1 MSWIYGLIIGLLVS
15 NLLAVFLVF
24 YYVNRNWNKL
34 IEQTNFLSSIDRLNW
49 NNTAKL
55 AELASE
61 LKKQQ

>member
-49 NNTAKL
+49 NNRAKL
-55 AELASE
+55 AELVSE

>member
-34 IEQTNFLSSIDRLNW
+34 IEQTNFLSNIDRLNW
-49 NNTAKL
+49 NNRAKL
-55 AELASE
+55 AELVSE